1 MRNINVGYKANY
13 MKNNNKSVIVP
24 MIIVSTLGWSFFANE
39 AIKTKQLEDSNK
51 NKPIIEDVKE
61 VSVSEKVK
69 ESHQNFYDE
78 YERLK
83 EEEHKRLEELERQRL
98 LKLEQERL
106 AEIARVEAEK
116 KRKLALE
123 EAKKKELQSK
133 KEVVYNDNSS
143 GWMTFNISYYGTDC
157 YGCGNFTASGIH
169 VANTNYYKGYRIIA
183 ADTSILPMGTLV
195 EIITPNEKI
204 SGIIGDRGGAIK
216 GYKLDVLVSSEAHAS
231 KLGRHNGKL
240 RVIGK
245 MEIK

>member
-1 MRNINVGYKANY
+1 

-24 MIIVSTLGWSFFANE
+24 MIIASTLGWSFFASE
-39 AIKTKQLEDSNK
+39 AIKTKQLEDSDK

-61 VSVSEKVK
+61 VSISEKVK

-78 YERLK
+78 YKRLK
-83 EEEHKRLEELERQRL
+83 EDERKRLEEIERQRL

-133 KEVVYNDNSS
+133 KEAVYDNSS
-143 GWMTFNISYYGTDC
+143 GWMTFNGSYYGSNC
-157 YGCGNFTASGIH
+157 YLCSGITA
-169 VANTNYYKGYRIIA
+169 VGIDVRNTIYYDGLRIIA
-183 ADTSILPMGTLV
+183 LDPKVIPLWSIV
-195 EIITPNEKI
+195 EVKTPNESFKALVADTGGRIRGFNADILVESEEI
-204 SGIIGDRGGAIK
+204 SRQ
-216 GYKLDVLVSSEAHAS
+216 Y
-231 KLGRHNGKL
+231 GRHNIQI

-245 MEIK
+245 YNR